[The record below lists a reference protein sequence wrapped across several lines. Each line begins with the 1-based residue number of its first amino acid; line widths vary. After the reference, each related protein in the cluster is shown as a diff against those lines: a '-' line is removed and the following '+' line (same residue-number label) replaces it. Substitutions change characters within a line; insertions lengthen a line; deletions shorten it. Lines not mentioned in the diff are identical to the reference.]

1 MKNDMS
7 KVDVNDTDNYGTRN
21 LITAIFLIV
30 VVLLVSTITLQFLSY
45 STGWH
50 VLSTD
55 NDISQLVQ
63 LANGQSSASHL
74 PIALQ
79 SSSQALFQPQFSVTS
94 NKNNS
99 IKLDIISPREIHG
112 VAGQF
117 VRIKGSIT
125 NLNPR
130 NALLGGIAYISLVD
144 NKLKVPV
151 DLEDWSA
158 EKGLYIP
165 ALGINQ
171 SLPLEWNVRLVKAGS
186 YTVDILF
193 NKDGDYSMP
202 PVASSKILMWVEPK
216 LNLNPS
222 NILPVAFGV
231 PAVLMALLGVLNYI
245 RGKKTGIY
253 S

>member
-1 MKNDMS
+1 M
-7 KVDVNDTDNYGTRN
+7 T
-21 LITAIFLIV
+21 
-30 VVLLVSTITLQFLSY
+30 VVLLVSIITLQLLSHV
-45 STGWH
+45 TGWQA
-50 VLSTD
+50 LNSD
-55 NDISQLVQ
+55 YNIFGFLPQ
-63 LANGQSSASHL
+63 LADGQSIARHL
-74 PIALQ
+74 PLALQ
-79 SSSQALFQPQFSVTS
+79 SSSQALSPPLSSATRI
-94 NKNNS
+94 NNN
-99 IKLDIISPREIHG
+99 IKLDITSREIHG
-112 VAGQF
+112 VAGRF

-165 ALGINQ
+165 SLEISQ
-171 SLPLEWNVRLVKAGS
+171 SIPLEWNVRLVKAGS

-202 PVASSKILMWVEPK
+202 PVASSMILMEVAPK
-216 LNLNPS
+216 LNLNPG
-222 NILPVAFGV
+222 NVLPVAFGV
-231 PAVLMALLGVLNYI
+231 PAVLMALLGVFNYI

>member
-1 MKNDMS
+1 MS
-7 KVDVNDTDNYGTRN
+7 KVYKNRSNNGPRN
-21 LITAIFLIV
+21 LVTDIFLIT
-30 VVLLVSTITLQFLSY
+30 VVLLVSTITLQLLSY
-45 STGWH
+45 SAGWQFLDTH
-50 VLSTD
+50 NNIFRFLP
-55 NDISQLVQ
+55 Q
-63 LANGQSSASHL
+63 LADGQSIPSHSRV
-74 PIALQ
+74 ALQ
-79 SSSQALFQPQFSVTS
+79 PSSQALSTPLSSTTGY
-94 NKNNS
+94 NN
-99 IKLDIISPREIHG
+99 IKLDITSSKEIRG

-130 NALLGGIAYISLVD
+130 HALLGGIAYISLVD

-165 ALGINQ
+165 SLGINQ
-171 SLPLEWNVRLVKAGS
+171 SIPLEWNIRLVKAGS

-193 NKDGDYSMP
+193 NRDGDYSMA
-202 PVASSKILMWVEPK
+202 PVASSKILIDVAPK
-216 LNLNPS
+216 LNLNPG

-231 PAVLMALLGVLNYI
+231 PAVLMASLGVFNYI